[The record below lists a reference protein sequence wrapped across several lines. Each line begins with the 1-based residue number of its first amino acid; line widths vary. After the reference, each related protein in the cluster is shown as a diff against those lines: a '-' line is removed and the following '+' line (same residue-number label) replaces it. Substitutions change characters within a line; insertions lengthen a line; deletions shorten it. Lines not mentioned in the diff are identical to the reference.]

1 MARGKDPGFAVIAKL
16 TDQFTR
22 PIENINNKIAQSTA
36 KLRGMAAV
44 PGAIARST
52 GLDRVGSSFA
62 NVGKSV
68 LNLRNSITG
77 LLGPLTRM
85 GALIGGFA
93 LGKAITDAV
102 TLGGELIKLSKN
114 TGVSVEEL
122 QRLRY
127 AAQQSGLGA
136 EELDDMLL
144 KLGKAMRDARK
155 DTKGTTDAFKAM
167 KAAGVDMKGL
177 RNGTVSITEV
187 FNKLA
192 DAVHDSTDE
201 VVQGSFAVAGFGRSG
216 QSAIA
221 FLGEGSEKI
230 RELGKDAAVMSDD
243 TAAASKKFGDVMLKM
258 SQHVKD
264 LAYSILEKLLP
275 GMTGTAE
282 ETDAWMAANKP
293 DIIKTVVDVVG
304 DLVDIGR
311 ALRDLFRN
319 DIIPVFK
326 ALKPA
331 WTALENVIGAGNAKL
346 LAFSLVV
353 APGVVGAILGVGKAL
368 LGLVATLTGAP
379 IAVAIIGFAALFA
392 YAAYKIYQDW
402 DNIKRQTADTGAAL
416 LKTFRETKQNIEN
429 TSWSD
434 ITDKF
439 TEAWEDSIAA
449 TRAVGAR
456 LKQTF
461 SEVWA
466 NIKTTWAELDFGE
479 IGSNI
484 LTAFDG
490 LSDAIWGVLTSP
502 IQSIKD
508 AWEGFKKWFQGLF
521 NWVLGR
527 SSNMTNAGNRG
538 DANAGYGQQQQ
549 EAPAGA
555 YAGVAEQK
563 KETPGGA
570 YAGIAQQQKEPLGGA
585 YASIAQQQQQPAK
598 SEFTVNFDNLPAGA
612 RVSEDRST
620 GNTDVKINKTYAG
633 QHAPAGAY

>member
-22 PIENINNKIAQSTA
+22 PIDNINNKIAQSTA
-36 KLRGMAAV
+36 RLRGMMAV
-44 PGAIARST
+44 PGALARST

-85 GALIGGFA
+85 GALVGGFA

-102 TLGGELIKLSKN
+102 SLGGELIKLSKN
-114 TGVSVEEL
+114 TGVSIEQL

-144 KLGKAMRDARK
+144 KLSKAMRDARK

-167 KAAGVDMKGL
+167 KAAGVDMQGL
-177 RNGTVSITEV
+177 RNGTVSLTDV
-187 FNKLA
+187 FYKFS
-192 DAVHDSTDE
+192 DAIHVSTDE
-201 VVQGSFAVAGFGRSG
+201 VVQGALAVAGFGRSG

-221 FLGEGSEKI
+221 FLGEGSDEI
-230 RELGKDAAVMSDD
+230 RRLGADAAVMSDD

-264 LAYSILEKLLP
+264 LAYSILERLLP

-293 DIIKTVVDVVG
+293 GIIKAVVDVVG

-311 ALRDLFRN
+311 ALRDLIRK

-379 IAVAIIGFAALFA
+379 IAAAIIGFAALFA

-416 LKTFRETKQNIEN
+416 VKTFRETKQNIES

-439 TEAWEDSIAA
+439 AEAWGDSIAA
-449 TRAVGAR
+449 TAAVGAR

-461 SEVWA
+461 SEVWT
-466 NIKTTWAELDFGE
+466 NIKTTWSELDFGQMISD
-479 IGSNI
+479 IGATFLAKKDE
-484 LTAFDG
+484 LTA
-490 LSDAIWGVLTSP
+490 AIYSVLTNP
-502 IQSIKD
+502 IKSIMD
-508 AWEGFKKWFQGLF
+508 AWEKFKGWFSGLF
-521 NWVLGR
+521 SWVTGR
-527 SSNMTNAGNRG
+527 SSDMTNTAAAKAG
-538 DANAGYGQQQQ
+538 AGPYGQQQQ
-549 EAPAGA
+549 EAPGGA
-555 YAGVAEQK
+555 YAGVA
-563 KETPGGA
+563 
-570 YAGIAQQQKEPLGGA
+570 QQQKEQLGGA
-585 YASIAQQQQQPAK
+585 WGAIQQQQQPAK
-598 SEFTVNFDNLPAGA
+598 SEVSINFDNLPAGA
-612 RVSEDRST
+612 RVSEGRST
-620 GNTDVKINKTYAG
+620 GNTDVKINSTYAG